1 MVAVPV
7 SPSERSSAH
16 LVSPASC
23 QACGSSISGEL
34 APHACA
40 QCGEPQPVQVSEGE
54 DFFQALGVAR
64 SFRLEGP
71 ALEKRF
77 YFLSRSLHPDRFAQR
92 GPQALKCSIERMSLL
107 NRAYRALKDPL
118 QRREHLLELEG
129 ISGKKTPQA
138 VPLDL
143 ADDWFELQDVVM
155 ESPESAPQRLQEF
168 VTRLSQLKSE
178 RKMRVESLEMR
189 WEESRTG
196 TQSPDREALQLLAR
210 ELEAG
215 ATLAS
220 LERDVARL
228 TNRLGVT
235 LGKSE

>member
-7 SPSERSSAH
+7 SPSERASAH
-16 LVSPASC
+16 LIASASC
-23 QACGSSISGEL
+23 QACGLPVLGEL

-40 QCGEPQPVQVSEGE
+40 HCGEPQPVQVSEGE
-54 DFFQALGVAR
+54 DFFQALGVPR
-64 SFRLEGP
+64 SFRLEVP

-107 NRAYRALKDPL
+107 NRAYRSLKDPL

-155 ESPESAPQRLQEF
+155 ESPESAPQRLQDF
-168 VTRLSQLKSE
+168 VVRLSKLKSD
-178 RKMRVESLEMR
+178 RKTRVESLELR
-189 WEESRTG
+189 WEDSQKEG
-196 TQSPDREALQLLAR
+196 TSPDREALQLLAR

-228 TNRLGVT
+228 ANRLGVN

>member
-1 MVAVPV
+1 
-7 SPSERSSAH
+7 
-16 LVSPASC
+16 
-23 QACGSSISGEL
+23 
-34 APHACA
+34 
-40 QCGEPQPVQVSEGE
+40 
-54 DFFQALGVAR
+54 
-64 SFRLEGP
+64 
-71 ALEKRF
+71 
-77 YFLSRSLHPDRFAQR
+77 
-92 GPQALKCSIERMSLL
+92 MSLL

-155 ESPESAPQRLQEF
+155 ESPESAPQRLQDF
-168 VTRLSQLKSE
+168 VARLGQLKSE

-196 TQSPDREALQLLAR
+196 IQSPDREALQLLAR